1 MSYNSWPNFNFAMI
15 FNFCCQIKINFI
27 QFGIIVYKFGDKT
40 FALVDKMK
48 SKFNFFSKMPV
59 FNWTIS
65 DNFFQSFSKIVHGP
79 KDEESELPLWNYQ
92 NVVSKKYQYNP
103 GLKLPYWFMY
113 SNFCLEKKAEL
124 KQFFIN

>member
-1 MSYNSWPNFNFAMI
+1 MI

-40 FALVDKMK
+40 LTLVDNMK
-48 SKFNFFSKMPV
+48 SKFKFFFSKMPV

-79 KDEESELPLWNYQ
+79 KDKESELPL
-92 NVVSKKYQYNP
+92 
-103 GLKLPYWFMY
+103 
-113 SNFCLEKKAEL
+113 
-124 KQFFIN
+124 